1 MSLKYDHS
9 KLIQQSDLR
18 QYFHESV
25 CQALGN
31 QNIKAEDGTIIYLTN
46 LLTVF
51 TRSENLFEFTQN
63 GLMIRPLALH
73 YEEVINATSAH
84 ARNIALQRMGDIAL
98 FISGIF
104 SQSLSRKPVDIDYY
118 INMGGSAYAHLAD
131 IRDRRISD
139 KALGEIFAEL
149 AQKFVD
155 FMDVLNEVCEKMHAT
170 SHKDLLR
177 LYEAWT
183 RTGSK
188 RIEKQLRQY
197 GMHLEE
203 AQPNQRPH

>member
-1 MSLKYDHS
+1 MPFKYSHP

-18 QYFHESV
+18 RYFQESV
-25 CQALGN
+25 SQALGN
-31 QNIKAEDGTIIYLTN
+31 QNIKAEDGTIIYLAN

-51 TRSENLFEFTQN
+51 TRSENLFEFTRH
-63 GLMIRPLALH
+63 GLTLRPLALH
-73 YEEVINATSAH
+73 YEEAVNAASPH
-84 ARNIALQRMGDIAL
+84 ARNIALQRLGDIAL

-118 INMGGSAYAHLAD
+118 INMGGSAYAYLAD
-131 IRDRRISD
+131 IRDRRLND

-155 FMDVLNEVCEKMHAT
+155 FMDVLNEVCEKTHAN

-177 LYEAWT
+177 LYEVWS

-203 AQPNQRPH
+203 TKPDQRPH

>member
-1 MSLKYDHS
+1 MPLKYDHP

-18 QYFHESV
+18 QFFQESV
-25 CQALGN
+25 SQALGN
-31 QNIKAEDGTIIYLTN
+31 QNIQAEDGTIIYLAN

-63 GLMIRPLALH
+63 GLMLRPLALH
-73 YEEVINATSAH
+73 YEEAVNAPSTH
-84 ARNIALQRMGDIAL
+84 ARSIALQRLGDIAL

-118 INMGGSAYAHLAD
+118 INMGGSAYAYLAD
-131 IRDRRISD
+131 IRDRRLSD

-155 FMDVLNEVCEKMHAT
+155 FMDVLNEVCERTHAT

-177 LYEAWT
+177 LYEVWS

-188 RIEKQLRQY
+188 RIERQLRQY

-203 AQPNQRPH
+203 SPSNQRPH